1 VTWLKRVG
9 TGVLPSPIV
18 EAKREW
24 ALGRRSVLGA
34 GLGLGAALVTAC
46 AGAPSSPD
54 PSPTPGPPDP
64 PSSQP
69 PASSSRPPAS
79 SSRPPASS
87 SQPPASSSQRPAG
100 PATQFTRS
108 ASGRPEIALTF
119 HGAGALPVTRQVLD
133 VLARHDAK
141 VTVLAVGSWIAA
153 TPDAIRAVRDGGH
166 EIGNHTWSHGD
177 LAAMRPAVVRTEIE
191 KCRDRLAAVA
201 GTPGAFFRQ
210 SQGQYATATELAEA
224 GRAGYERVL
233 SYDVD
238 SLDWTDPG
246 PDRIRAAVAT
256 AKAGSIVSMHLGHP
270 GTVAALPGILADLAG
285 RGLKPV
291 TAGQLLT

>member
-1 VTWLKRVG
+1 ML
-9 TGVLPSPIV
+9 S
-18 EAKREW
+18 
-24 ALGRRSVLGA
+24 A
-34 GLGLGAALVTAC
+34 GLGLGAAMVTGC
-46 AGAPSSPD
+46 AGAPSSPV
-54 PSPTPGPPDP
+54 PSPAPGTPAPP
-64 PSSQP
+64 PSSP
-69 PASSSRPPAS
+69 LPASEASPSSASPA
-79 SSRPPASS
+79 PT
-87 SQPPASSSQRPAG
+87 G

-108 ASGRPEIALTF
+108 SSGRPEIALTF
-119 HGAGALPVTRQVLD
+119 HGAGELPVTRQILD

-141 VTVLAVGSWIAA
+141 VTVLAVGTWLTA

-177 LAAMRPAVVRTEIE
+177 LATMRPAAVRTEIE
-191 KCRDRLAAVA
+191 KCRDRLAAVI

-224 GRAGYERVL
+224 GRAGYARVL

-238 SLDWTDPG
+238 SLDWTDPA
-246 PDRIRAAVAT
+246 PDKIRAAVAA

-270 GTVAALPGILADLAG
+270 GTVAALPGILADLAD